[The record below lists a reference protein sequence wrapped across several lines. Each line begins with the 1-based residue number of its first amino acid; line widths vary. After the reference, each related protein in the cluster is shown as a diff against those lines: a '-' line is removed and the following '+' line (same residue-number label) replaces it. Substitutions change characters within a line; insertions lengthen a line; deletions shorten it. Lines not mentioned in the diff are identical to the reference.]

1 MKDSAVSDHLLQ
13 CNYTIDFDHFDVL
26 ANDFNKFNLLVKESL
41 LIKRDNL
48 VLIRTTKLFHFRIIR
63 VVLLPFFPSLISNLT
78 IIIL

>member
-13 CNYTIDFDHFDVL
+13 CNCTIDFDYFDVL

-41 LIKRDNL
+41 LINRDNL
-48 VLIRTTKLFHFRIIR
+48 VLIRTTKSLHFRIIR
-63 VVLLPFFPSLISNLT
+63 VVLLPFSPSLISNLT